1 MSNHKEESQLIK
13 KIKSTPQFER
23 LIERP
28 VAYFCAEY
36 AFEEERRRY
45 AGGLGVLA
53 GDMVREAADMK
64 LPLVAIG
71 LYYREGYICP
81 SKEVNGQVVEE
92 CVATP
97 PSRAGFEAVLDK
109 EGKRLHISVPIQDH
123 TVKARVWQMKMG
135 STVTVYVLDTNCEEN
150 NPIDRGITDRLY
162 DNDKGTRFKQEMVLG
177 IGGMRMLEALDIHP
191 SVYHLNEGH
200 SAMLVF
206 ELIHHEMNE
215 RGLGFDEAK
224 QFARR
229 RIVMTNHTLVAAGHE
244 IYNYDLAAM
253 MLRRYAEELM
263 VPVHS
268 LVSLGLVQ
276 QTSEFSL
283 SMLAF
288 RMSTIIN
295 AVSKLHA
302 AKAKEIWTDHPMV
315 AVTNGVHVP
324 TWDMVGDA
332 AAAKGRLWPKHQEL
346 KKELLAQIKEKAGRD
361 WDPDVMLV
369 GWARRVVRYKRPMAV
384 LEDLGR
390 FGGMSRN
397 PGRPFK
403 LVISG
408 YSHPGD
414 GDGAWLLNEIRRL
427 TDGEFADVAVYLPGY
442 DMKLA
447 KLLVAGCDIWMNTPV
462 VGFEACGTSG
472 MKAAL
477 NGALPFSTK
486 DGWVDEVDLSGRG
499 WFINSDRV
507 TQDLFDR
514 LEQDVLPLYYTRNDD
529 GYPDAWEEHMLSAR
543 KMIMENYTATR
554 MVRQYVEML
563 YI

>member
-1 MSNHKEESQLIK
+1 MFK
-13 KIKSTPQFER
+13 KIRATPQFER

-28 VAYFCAEY
+28 VAYFCAEF
-36 AFEEERRRY
+36 AFDEEKRRY

-53 GDMVREAADMK
+53 GDMVREAADVK

-71 LYYREGYICP
+71 LYYSEGYICP
-81 SKEVNGQVVEE
+81 VKEMNGQRIED

-97 PSRAGFEAVLDK
+97 PSRAGFEEVLDK
-109 EGKRLHISVPIQDH
+109 AGRRLQISVPIQDH
-123 TVKARVWQMKMG
+123 VVKARVWQMKMG
-135 STVTVYVLDTNCEEN
+135 GSVTIYVLDSNCEEN
-150 NPIDRGITDRLY
+150 NPVDRGITDRLY
-162 DNDKGTRFKQEMVLG
+162 DNDKGTRFKQEMLLG
-177 IGGMRMLEALDIHP
+177 IGGMRLLEALNIHP

-200 SAMLVF
+200 SAMLAF
-206 ELIHHEMNE
+206 ELIHHEMHE
-215 RGLGFDEAK
+215 RDLGFDEAK

-244 IYNYDLAAM
+244 IYNYDLSAM

-263 VPVHS
+263 VPVHK

-324 TWDMVGDA
+324 TWDLVGDA
-332 AAAKGRLWPKHQEL
+332 AAVKGKFWNKHQEC
-346 KKELLAQIKEKAGRD
+346 KGELLKYIKEKTGRD

-369 GWARRVVRYKRPMAV
+369 GWARRIVRYKRPMAV

-397 PGRPFK
+397 PGRPFR
-403 LVISG
+403 LVMAG

-414 GDGAWLLNEIRRL
+414 GDGSWLLSEINRL
-427 TDGEFADVAVYLPGY
+427 VGGEFADVAAYLPGY
-442 DMKLA
+442 DMKMA
-447 KLLVAGCDIWMNTPV
+447 KLLISGCDIWMNTPV

-477 NGALPFSTK
+477 NGVLPFSTK
-486 DGWVDEVDLSGRG
+486 DGWVDEVDLTETG

-514 LEQDVLPLYYTRNDD
+514 LEQDILPLYYSRNDE
-529 GYPDAWEEHMLSAR
+529 GYPDGWERHMMNAR
-543 KMIMENYTATR
+543 KMIEDNYTATR
-554 MVRQYVEML
+554 MIRQYIEML